1 MTTAYDYI
9 KDWIVNF
16 LSQSSPV
23 FNGLSPCPYAR
34 KALIDNKIDFVTST
48 DYVTDITNLLDSWDD
63 SIDVVV
69 VVCPDDTDP
78 NIFEQDILIINQQYL
93 PKGFAC
99 LEDHK
104 DLPEVVNGLSLN
116 NGQYNIVL
124 CQRVEKLNQAAD
136 ILKTKGYYKHWSKDY
151 YNDVVTW
158 REESSIQRSV

>member
-9 KDWIVNF
+9 KEWIVTF

-34 KALIDNKIDFVTST
+34 KALIDNKVNFITSV
-48 DYVTDITNLLDSWDD
+48 DYVTDITGILDNWNELV
-63 SIDVVV
+63 DVVV
-69 VVCPDDTDP
+69 VVCPDDADP
-78 NIFEQDILIINQQYL
+78 NLFERNVLTINQQYL

-104 DLPEVVNGLSLN
+104 DLPEVVNDVSLN
-116 NGQYNIVL
+116 NGKYNIVL

-136 ILKTKGYYKHWSKDY
+136 ILKTKGYYTHWSKEY

-158 REESSIQRSV
+158 REESSLQQSM

>member
-9 KDWIVNF
+9 KEWIVNF

-34 KALIDNKIDFVTST
+34 KALIDNKVNFITSV
-48 DYVTDITNLLDSWDD
+48 DYVTDITGILDNWNELV
-63 SIDVVV
+63 DVVV
-69 VVCPDDTDP
+69 VVCPDDINPTL
-78 NIFEQDILIINQQYL
+78 FEQAVLAINQQYL
-93 PKGFAC
+93 SKGFVC

-136 ILKTKGYYKHWSKDY
+136 ILKTKGYYIHWSKEY
-151 YNDVVTW
+151 YDDVVTW
-158 REESSIQRSV
+158 REESPIQQSV